1 MPTLSGRYASM
12 DKSDLGMDWARQGL
26 NVAQQLLAQ
35 KSGKYT
41 HKKSDLSKRER
52 YGIDFAK
59 QSYTAPGDRV
69 KKLHGYTLV
78 DKYSSEK
85 YAVYERKG
93 KYQVAVRGTVPGH
106 KLTEKSGDI
115 LQDMEILKGN
125 GPQIQVNE
133 AKALIQ
139 QIITDNPGA
148 KGNIGLNSHSLG
160 ARINLE
166 LLHDNPENF
175 SDSVSLA
182 PGMSPLGSKEDQEHM
197 KALVQDNT
205 SKNKII
211 GIANDAVWSGAAKH
225 MEGQTNVK
233 ILPAVDSSIT
243 GMANNHFLS
252 AFDPT
257 PLAHERMKTL
267 LEKHGFSKSDVDKHV
282 AKIKN
287 LDEKKGHAKVDKT
300 EAALTGGSM
309 AQDIPKKVIVPKQ
322 LSYGYDT
329 GFDHV
334 PPWHRLKKKRS
345 IIVH

>member
-205 SKNKII
+205 EVPAAYKVTRVHSVNKDVHSHVFYVVNPVQTQVVVGYAPSRTRDIWKLFRQRHGRDFVKKRRARYHSRI
-211 GIANDAVWSGAAKH
+211 LGLVGSQVGVKQVHCCTDPEVISAIYANA
-225 MEGQTNVK
+225 
-233 ILPAVDSSIT
+233 
-243 GMANNHFLS
+243 
-252 AFDPT
+252 
-257 PLAHERMKTL
+257 
-267 LEKHGFSKSDVDKHV
+267 
-282 AKIKN
+282 N
-287 LDEKKGHAKVDKT
+287 LDLEDLVGLDLRI
-300 EAALTGGSM
+300 ENIWG
-309 AQDIPKKVIVPKQ
+309 
-322 LSYGYDT
+322 
-329 GFDHV
+329 
-334 PPWHRLKKKRS
+334 
-345 IIVH
+345 